1 MLLVFW
7 FSQLV
12 LIIIILRDFDTIFL
26 EMLSFFLIL
35 AVYKNKLQVCGEYE
49 LKVHTLS
56 FYLRGLRKSL
66 FIYYNR
72 DWKVNSSWANAV
84 YGAEE
89 FCYDFSYVK
98 E

>member
-26 EMLSFFLIL
+26 DMLSFFLIL

-56 FYLRGLRKSL
+56 LYLRGLRKK
-66 FIYYNR
+66 FIYLLQQR
-72 DWKVNSSWANAV
+72 LK
-84 YGAEE
+84 GK
-89 FCYDFSYVK
+89 FQLG
-98 E
+98 